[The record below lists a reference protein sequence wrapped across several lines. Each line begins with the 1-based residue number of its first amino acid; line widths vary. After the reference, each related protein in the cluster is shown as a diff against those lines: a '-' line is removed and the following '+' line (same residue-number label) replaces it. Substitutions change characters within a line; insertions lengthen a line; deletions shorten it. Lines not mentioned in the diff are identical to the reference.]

1 MIRKPNNFDSAY
13 PPDFCHFSSAERPNV
28 ASVRVIRRRAR
39 EWVSIGREREV
50 VYL

>member
-13 PPDFCHFSSAERPNV
+13 PPDFCHFSSPERANV
-28 ASVRVIRRRAR
+28 VLMRAIRRRAR